1 MTRVYLVRHGE
12 TTWNQEGCLQGSA
25 DIPMSEVGQEQMRTT
40 ARFLGELVDGLFHVF
55 SSDLQRCTES
65 VAMLSG
71 AQPLRTVVSE
81 RLREVDF
88 GSWTG
93 KTVDDVREVPAAR
106 CAWDELQPDYVWDGG
121 ESFAI
126 ACDRAAQA
134 ITEHIATLRPERL
147 VIVTH
152 GLIIQL
158 LLALWVCGS
167 MSCASRFTIS
177 NGSVTVLDWRS
188 RSEIAIVSMNIVP
201 TELAAYARNGPPR
214 DVHN

>member
-12 TTWNQEGCLQGSA
+12 TTWNQVGCLQGSA
-25 DIPMSEVGQEQMRTT
+25 DIPLSAVGQEQMRTT
-40 ARFLGELVDGLFHVF
+40 ARFIEELVDGPFHVF
-55 SSDLQRCTES
+55 SSDLRRCTES
-65 VAMLSG
+65 VAMLSD
-71 AQPLRTVVSE
+71 ARRLRTVVSE
-81 RLREVDF
+81 KLREVDF

-93 KTVDDVREVPAAR
+93 KTVDDVREVPVAR
-106 CAWDELQPDYVWDGG
+106 CAWDELQPDHVWDGG

-134 ITEHIATLRPERL
+134 IAEHVTTLRSEQL
-147 VIVTH
+147 VIFTH

-177 NGSVTVLDWRS
+177 NGSVTVLDWKS
-188 RSEIAIVSMNIVP
+188 RSEITIVSMNIVP
-201 TELAAYARNGPPR
+201 TELAAYARNEQPR
-214 DVHN
+214 GGRN